1 MATYKS
7 RLTRRERKKYL
18 EIAEDIQSRG
28 GQIEIPEE
36 WHDPVDQLRIAI
48 AGPPASGIYQLAAGV
63 VIYVVR
69 TKLVAELG
77 LILQDFEINAAWD
90 PGVYP
95 CGPAGGTTYRF
106 SSGLQFEWDEVLNHR
121 IENYLRFRRGDICE
135 GWLLAM
141 GLNPVPEE
149 YGAGRPAPLE
159 LVLLDQFS
167 RRHIAT
173 ADFVVERSAKRVTSV
188 PRLSHSLFEP
198 DAATVAEKPVIA
210 DEPNI
215 VPRRASDDSR

>member
-36 WHDPVDQLRIAI
+36 WRDPVDQLRIAI

-63 VIYVVR
+63 VDLRCPYS
-69 TKLVAELG
+69 KLVAELG

-95 CGPAGGTTYRF
+95 CGPAGGTTYRLC
-106 SSGLQFEWDEVLNHR
+106 SGLQFEWD
-121 IENYLRFRRGDICE
+121 
-135 GWLLAM
+135 AS
-141 GLNPVPEE
+141 PE
-149 YGAGRPAPLE
+149 P
-159 LVLLDQFS
+159 
-167 RRHIAT
+167 
-173 ADFVVERSAKRVTSV
+173 
-188 PRLSHSLFEP
+188 SH
-198 DAATVAEKPVIA
+198 
-210 DEPNI
+210 
-215 VPRRASDDSR
+215 